1 MSKTFTI
8 ICMFPAF
15 NYKTNLYSQTIM
27 NNYQYKQYKEDQ
39 DVDIYLI
46 GSFITKKDYD
56 LIKKLKNKTKILWL
70 SEPIIHHFKY
80 PYTLIQENEFTLIYG
95 CVLNKPLSCRYKL
108 PLYINYYK
116 AYQHEHYYDQT
127 YFQSINEKYKLTH
140 IDDLLKK
147 KFCTMIARHDNWN
160 TRKQLFT
167 ELTKVGHIICPSL
180 LFNNFDNK
188 EFEKTGKHDFLKNFI
203 FNICPENSE
212 GNFPGYVTEKLMD
225 ACISGTLPIYYGKLD
240 NIDQNIFNIKRV
252 LFYIPSCKITVTNVV
267 EKIKRLMNCPNELF
281 DFYNQDIFNK
291 DAHIYI
297 NQMIHAFKN
306 KVDTI

>member
-1 MSKTFTI
+1 MEKHLE
-8 ICMFPAF
+8 
-15 NYKTNLYSQTIM
+15 NLPKLAQDAH
-27 NNYQYKQYKEDQ
+27 KENKKYFANLRKRTPRDLDYVMQ
-39 DVDIYLI
+39 DL
-46 GSFITKKDYD
+46 
-56 LIKKLKNKTKILWL
+56 
-70 SEPIIHHFKY
+70 
-80 PYTLIQENEFTLIYG
+80 
-95 CVLNKPLSCRYKL
+95 
-108 PLYINYYK
+108 
-116 AYQHEHYYDQT
+116 
-127 YFQSINEKYKLTH
+127 
-140 IDDLLKK
+140 
-147 KFCTMIARHDNWN
+147 HD
-160 TRKQLFT
+160 
-167 ELTKVGHIICPSL
+167 
-180 LFNNFDNK
+180 K